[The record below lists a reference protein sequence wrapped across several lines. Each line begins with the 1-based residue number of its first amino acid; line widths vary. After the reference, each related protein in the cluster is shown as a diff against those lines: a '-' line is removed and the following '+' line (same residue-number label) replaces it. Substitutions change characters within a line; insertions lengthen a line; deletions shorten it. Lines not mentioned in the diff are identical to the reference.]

1 MEKIPIKI
9 IKIFED
15 VQIPE
20 RQTKMSAGYDLYSY
34 CPGGMEI
41 VPLSPIFIPTG
52 IKIEIPEN
60 FDIEIRP
67 RSGLSTK
74 NLLFL
79 PNSPG
84 TIDSD
89 YRGEIFVCM
98 VNFGKSNFKIEHKMR
113 IAQILVRQTLAIEWI
128 LTDKLEATDRG
139 SGGFGST
146 GV

>member
-1 MEKIPIKI
+1 LEIPPI
-9 IKIFED
+9 
-15 VQIPE
+15 
-20 RQTKMSAGYDLYSY
+20 T
-34 CPGGMEI
+34 
-41 VPLSPIFIPTG
+41 PIFIPTG
-52 IKIEIPEN
+52 IKIEIPPN

-89 YRGEIFVCM
+89 YRGEIMVCM
-98 VNFGKSNFKIEHKMR
+98 VNFGKTTFMIEHKMR
-113 IAQILVRQTLAIEWI
+113 IAQIILRQNISINWEIANSL
-128 LTDKLEATDRG
+128 LNTDRG

-146 GV
+146 GL

>member
-9 IKIFED
+9 KKIFED

-20 RQTKMSAGYDLYSY
+20 RQTKNSAGYDLYSY
-34 CPGGMEI
+34 CPGGIEI
-41 VPLSPIFIPTG
+41 PPLSPIFIPTG
-52 IKIEIPEN
+52 VKIEIPEN
-60 FDIEIRP
+60 YDLEIRP

-98 VNFGKSNFKIEHKMR
+98 VNFGKSNFKIDHQMR
-113 IAQILVRQTLAIEWI
+113 IAQLLVRQTLGIEWI

>member
-1 MEKIPIKI
+1 MNTVSIKI
-9 IKIFED
+9 LKIYED
-15 VQIPE
+15 VLIPE
-20 RQTKMSAGYDLYSY
+20 RQTIGSAGYDLYSY
-34 CPGGMEI
+34 CPNGLEI
-41 VPLSPIFIPTG
+41 PPITPIFIPTG
-52 IKIEIPEN
+52 IKIEIPPN
-60 FDIEIRP
+60 YDIEIRP

-89 YRGEIFVCM
+89 YRGEIMVCM
-98 VNFGKSNFKIEHKMR
+98 VNFSKTSFMIEHKMR
-113 IAQILVRQTLAIEWI
+113 IAQIILRQNISIKWEIANSL
-128 LTDKLEATDRG
+128 LNTDRG